1 MGVLLVRTAVA
12 SPVGRRVRRRW
23 KAHSPQYIPHT
34 PRTLTGRTARNA
46 PQMPPASWWQAL
58 PEQLDRGV
66 DHLHRTASARHGA
79 APGGNQCKQKTGLER
94 GNVVMV
100 VLGNDDCGY
109 AGKHTVEALFGQV
122 VDIVLGRV
130 YNADPLCITAS
141 QD

>member
-12 SPVGRRVRRRW
+12 SHVGRAVRPRW

-34 PRTLTGRTARNA
+34 PLTPTGKTARDA
-46 PQMPPASWWQAL
+46 PEMPQASWWHEL
-58 PEQLDRGV
+58 HEQLHCGV
-66 DHLHRTASARHGA
+66 HHLHRTDSARQGA

-109 AGKHTVEALFGQV
+109 AGKHTVEDIFGQV
-122 VDIVLGRV
+122 VDI
-130 YNADPLCITAS
+130 
-141 QD
+141 